1 MRLKGTDRFYA
12 WSDALSHQKKKG
24 LSRFFNV
31 YLHLMDRVMN
41 KNLKERCRIFETI
54 YENRR

>member
-1 MRLKGTDRFYA
+1 MGLKGTDRFYA

-41 KNLKERCRIFETI
+41 KN
-54 YENRR
+54 